1 MRRVLCVSL
10 PLEDTGFLPIRE
22 DMKSSPAIQKLFSES
37 FESEKKLRY
46 FSQEINQQVR
56 NQLAVILAE
65 SDDLRNRI
73 AIQKSVKEI
82 LWLNRSLN
90 YLSSGIKQDFKLT
103 DFTQVCLNQI
113 EKFESEMELKKI
125 QLDIEVESSL
135 STFAD
140 SFAVTHAFESLFK
153 GVLSCLGEEE
163 GKLKLCLVSHPK
175 SLQIQAYW
183 SHSSGLLKPLSN
195 YSSLC
200 FQVASFLFESHGG
213 QVKNWQQSERK
224 GIWELSLP
232 VEKNTSKP
240 SSNPTALYREKRRF
254 LRVGVDL
261 ECEVSLLS
269 PPGTAAT
276 FGQVRV
282 VSEGGA
288 LIALKCD
295 NLSHLGI
302 GNSISL
308 KIAIP
313 TQDPLTL
320 SEVKIVDIKRSTVEE
335 IQIGLEFLKL
345 DEKVKKILA
354 ALVQVHAS

>member
-22 DMKSSPAIQKLFSES
+22 DMKSSPAIQKVFSES

-46 FSQEINQQVR
+46 FSQEINRQVR
-56 NQLAVILAE
+56 NQLAFLLAE
-65 SDDLRNRI
+65 SNDLLNRI
-73 AIQKSVKEI
+73 AIQKSVEEI

-90 YLSSGIKQDFKLT
+90 YLTSGIKQDFKLT

-135 STFAD
+135 STYAD
-140 SFAVTHAFESLFK
+140 SYAVAHAFESLFK
-153 GVLSCLGEEE
+153 GIFSCLGEE
-163 GKLKLCLVSHPK
+163 GKLKLCLVSHLQ
-175 SLQIQAYW
+175 SLEIQAYW
-183 SHSSGLLKPLSN
+183 SHSSCLLKPLSA

-200 FQVASFLFESHGG
+200 FQVANFLLESHGG
-213 QVKNWQQSERK
+213 QVKNWQQSEKK

-232 VEKNTSKP
+232 VEKNT
-240 SSNPTALYREKRRF
+240 SNPTALYREKRRF

-261 ECEVSLLS
+261 DCEVSPLS

-288 LIALKCD
+288 LIALKGD

-308 KIAIP
+308 KISIP